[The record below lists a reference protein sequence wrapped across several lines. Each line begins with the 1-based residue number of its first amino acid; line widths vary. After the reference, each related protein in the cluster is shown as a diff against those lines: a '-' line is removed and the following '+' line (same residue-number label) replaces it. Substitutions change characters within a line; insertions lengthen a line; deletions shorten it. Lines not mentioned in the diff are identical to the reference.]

1 MGGHQSQGARNL
13 FSELA
18 VYEKK
23 GVSISL
29 NGSPASPMQVV
40 AACVMREDLSYMRDY
55 VLNDKGDIKELCFN
69 YVKMKK

>member
-1 MGGHQSQGARNL
+1 MGGHQNQKAHNL
-13 FSELA
+13 FSELTG
-18 VYEKK
+18 YEKK

-40 AACVMREDLSYMRDY
+40 AAYVMREDESYMRDY